1 MDASTSNKIKFFIN
15 QIIKIKRKVS
25 QIKRKGICY
34 DVGRVMLGNKK
45 IGAQILIQMLCT
57 ENLRSLKM
65 TFCNTVRICGLDI
78 NRLVIA
84 AKDALKQGL
93 EIWFSPEIWDKNQ
106 EETLDYI
113 VKCHSSA
120 EKLRIQH
127 SEKLVFSLGS
137 ELTIFMHGIL
147 EGNNFY
153 ERINHPSFVLHISQA
168 RQ

>member
-1 MDASTSNKIKFFIN
+1 
-15 QIIKIKRKVS
+15 
-25 QIKRKGICY
+25 
-34 DVGRVMLGNKK
+34 
-45 IGAQILIQMLCT
+45 
-57 ENLRSLKM
+57 M